1 MFFQKII
8 NKTGKLLARFGPV
21 NKLRVLGL
29 RLCGCKVGKN
39 VYIGED
45 LIIVSNLSKKTNIKI
60 GDRVSIAPRVTFITD
75 SHSNHSKISEYIMPL
90 SGEIIIE
97 DDVWIGTSV
106 VIMPNVI
113 IGNFSV
119 IGAMSLVNKNL
130 PSHTISIGIPAKLI
144 KKI

>member
-1 MFFQKII
+1 
-8 NKTGKLLARFGPV
+8 
-21 NKLRVLGL
+21 
-29 RLCGCKVGKN
+29 
-39 VYIGED
+39 
-45 LIIVSNLSKKTNIKI
+45 
-60 GDRVSIAPRVTFITD
+60 
-75 SHSNHSKISEYIMPL
+75 MPL